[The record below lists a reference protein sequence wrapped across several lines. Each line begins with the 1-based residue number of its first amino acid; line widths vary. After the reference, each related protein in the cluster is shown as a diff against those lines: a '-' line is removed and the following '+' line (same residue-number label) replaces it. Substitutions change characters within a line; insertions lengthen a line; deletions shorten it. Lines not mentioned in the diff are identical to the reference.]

1 MTDSDWNPFA
11 DDSKEDIVTEV
22 VEVSPLELGFTI
34 KQAATTGAP
43 WLTGK
48 GPIEEVESFLSD
60 KQRVKAV
67 LDGIHDATEY
77 FGGRLP
83 QDSKA
88 SATASGGSAHSDA
101 PNGEIRR
108 CKHGQ
113 MQYRTG
119 SKNGRVWQ
127 AFMCPTEKGT
137 ADQCPPEFIK
147 SK

>member
-1 MTDSDWNPFA
+1 MTDSEWNPFA
-11 DDSKEDIVTEV
+11 DDSNKDEIVTEV

-48 GPIEEVESFLSD
+48 GSVEEVEAFLSD
-60 KQRVKAV
+60 RQRVKAV
-67 LDGIHDATEY
+67 LDGIHEATE
-77 FGGRLP
+77 FFAGKLP
-83 QDSKA
+83 AQETAAA
-88 SATASGGSAHSDA
+88 STGASPGASDA

-113 MQYRTG
+113 MSYKSG
-119 SKNGRVWQ
+119 SKNGRVWR

-137 ADQCPPEFIK
+137 ADQCAPEFLK
-147 SK
+147 G